1 MSNLL
6 TVLSL
11 ISATWY
17 DWSIGTVQR
26 FRLCGL
32 GLHVA
37 ALFSANFLP
46 AFGIDRE

>member
-11 ISATWY
+11 IYATWY
-17 DWSIGTVQR
+17 DWSIGNSATFSALWLV
-26 FRLCGL
+26 LL
-32 GLHVA
+32 VA

-46 AFGIDRE
+46 GFGIDRE